1 MGSIVTGTAPE
12 TQAELDGL
20 ISRIAMA
27 DRRAF
32 DRLYSI
38 TSGKLFAVAMRMMK
52 NRAEAEDVL
61 QDAYV
66 RIWQRAGSF
75 RPGEGRSM
83 SWLIT
88 ITRNIAIDRM
98 RVRVAPVAPI
108 EMAQDGPDD
117 GPTPETALAQSQ
129 SRARI
134 DACLEELE
142 AQRAEAVRS
151 AYIEGWSY
159 QELADRFDTPLNTIR
174 TWLRRSL
181 LRRRECM
188 EQATK

>member
-1 MGSIVTGTAPE
+1 MTGTVLE
-12 TQAELDGL
+12 IQDELDGL
-20 ISRIAMA
+20 IARVALA

-32 DRLYSI
+32 DRLYTM
-38 TSGKLFAVAMRMMK
+38 TSGRLFAVALRMMK

-83 SWLIT
+83 SWLTT
-88 ITRNIAIDRM
+88 ITRNLAIDRM

-108 EMAQDGPDD
+108 EMAQDVPDD
-117 GPTPETALAQSQ
+117 GLTPETALAQSQ
-129 SRARI
+129 SRAKI

-142 AQRAEAVRS
+142 AQRAEAVRA
-151 AYIEGWSY
+151 AYLEGWSY

-181 LRRRECM
+181 LRLRDCL
-188 EQATK
+188 EQAPK

>member
-1 MGSIVTGTAPE
+1 MDSIVAPTAQE
-12 TQAELDGL
+12 TLDELDQL
-20 ISRIAMA
+20 ISSVALS

-32 DRLYSI
+32 DRLYAL
-38 TSGKLFAVAMRMMK
+38 TSGRLFAVALRMMK
-52 NRAEAEDVL
+52 SRTEAEDVL

-66 RIWQRAGSF
+66 RIWQRAGSY
-75 RPGEGRSM
+75 RAGEGRSM
-83 SWLIT
+83 AWLIT
-88 ITRNIAIDRM
+88 ITRNLAIDRL

-108 EMAQDGPDD
+108 EMAQDVPDD
-117 GPTPETALAQSQ
+117 GPTPETALAQRE

-134 DACLEELE
+134 DACLDGLE
-142 AQRAEAVRS
+142 TQRAEAVRA

-181 LRRRECM
+181 LRLRDCL
-188 EQATK
+188 EQAPK

>member
-1 MGSIVTGTAPE
+1 MGKAVASAKQEIQE
-12 TQAELDGL
+12 ELDEL
-20 ISRIAMA
+20 ISRVALA

-32 DRLYSI
+32 DRLYAI
-38 TSGKLFAVAMRMMK
+38 TSGRLFAVALRMMK

-75 RPGEGRSM
+75 RPGQGRSM

-88 ITRNIAIDRM
+88 ITRNLAIDRL
-98 RVRVAPVAPI
+98 RVRTAPVAPM
-108 EMAQDGPDD
+108 EMAQDVPDE
-117 GPTPETALAQSQ
+117 GPTPETALAQSE

-142 AQRAEAVRS
+142 AQRAEAVRA

-181 LRRRECM
+181 LRLRACM
-188 EQATK
+188 EQVSK